1 MGEVGGCWGQVA
13 QITDKLGDTQITV
26 ACTVLTVWY
35 LGRTD
40 YSDHGGYTASRQ
52 RMSEESIASYSQG
65 RPEQRGLSP
74 AGQPHAL
81 GQISILLLG

>member
-1 MGEVGGCWGQVA
+1 MLGSSGP
-13 QITDKLGDTQITV
+13 DKLGDTQIIV

-52 RMSEESIASYSQG
+52 GMSEESIASYSQG
-65 RPEQRGLSP
+65 RPERPQSSRAAPCPGP
-74 AGQPHAL
+74 DF
-81 GQISILLLG
+81 